1 MTDARFPDRWLHD
14 RRMNRLSDGHFRSY
28 VLSLIYA
35 VSNRTDGVVEPEDL
49 ATIPKF
55 AAGAVKALVENE
67 LWQPREKGWL
77 ITDFE
82 STQSSREAL
91 EAAEQAR
98 NHARAKDRA
107 RKAKSRAE
115 AKSEPDSPQDVR
127 PDVRVEVQP
136 ESGPETQARKG
147 QARRG
152 KDKGDHQSAL
162 PMAAGDEWHGVG
174 ESPFLEYK

>member
-14 RRMNRLSDGHFRSY
+14 RRLNRLSDGHFRSY

-49 ATIPKF
+49 STIPKF
-55 AAGAVKALVENE
+55 AAGASKAFVENE
-67 LWQPREKGWL
+67 LWRPRGTGWL
-77 ITDFE
+77 IIDFE

-98 NHARAKDRA
+98 NQARAKDRA
-107 RKAKSRAE
+107 RKARVRAE
-115 AKSEPDSPQDVR
+115 AKSQPDGPQDVR
-127 PDVRVEVQP
+127 SDVHVEVQS
-136 ESGPETQARKG
+136 ESEPETQARKG

-152 KDKGDHQSAL
+152 KDKGDHQNVL
-162 PMAAGDEWHGVG
+162 PLAAGDEWHGAG
-174 ESPFLEYK
+174 DNPYIDYK